1 MPDLGWLAGW
11 GGELVPEWE
20 CGTVLGAGAVMA
32 QKQHCQ
38 TLVRLSYDPVN
49 MLSRLN
55 SRLHGRKLEELPEVL
70 AATAAAVIAESTSRV
85 EEKSEETTALRTIGW
100 VTAGLGAVA
109 LGLFVGRELRQRYKF
124 NRRTPYDFYSHSAD
138 EVNDMEFGVGI

>member
-1 MPDLGWLAGW
+1 MQ
-11 GGELVPEWE
+11 EWDA
-20 CGTVLGAGAVMA
+20 GTVLSAGDAMA

-38 TLVRLSYDPVN
+38 SSLQLRYHAAI

-70 AATAAAVIAESTSRV
+70 AATAAAAIADSVSSV
-85 EEKSEETTALRTIGW
+85 EEKPEETTVLRTIGW

-109 LGLFVGRELRQRYKF
+109 LGLMVGRELRQRYKF

>member
-1 MPDLGWLAGW
+1 MLK
-11 GGELVPEWE
+11 WE
-20 CGTVLGAGAVMA
+20 IGTVFGAGDAMA
-32 QKQHCQ
+32 QKHHCQ
-38 TLVRLSYDPVN
+38 SLVRVGYYPVT

-55 SRLHGRKLEELPEVL
+55 TRLHGRKLEELPEVL
-70 AATAAAVIAESTSRV
+70 AATAAAAIADSVSSV
-85 EEKSEETTALRTIGW
+85 EEKPEESTALRTIGW

-124 NRRTPYDFYSHSAD
+124 NRRTPYDFYAHSGD

>member
-1 MPDLGWLAGW
+1 MQSWDG
-11 GGELVPEWE
+11 
-20 CGTVLGAGAVMA
+20 GTVVGPGDGMA

-38 TLVRLSYDPVN
+38 SLVRLSYYPVT

-70 AATAAAVIAESTSRV
+70 AATAAAAIADSVSSL
-85 EEKSEETTALRTIGW
+85 EEKPEETTVLRTLGW

-109 LGLFVGRELRQRYKF
+109 IGLFVGRELRQRYKF

>member
-1 MPDLGWLAGW
+1 MQDWDA
-11 GGELVPEWE
+11 
-20 CGTVLGAGAVMA
+20 GTVLSSGDAMA

-38 TLVRLSYDPVN
+38 SSLQLRYHAAI

-70 AATAAAVIAESTSRV
+70 AATAAAAIADSASSF
-85 EEKSEETTALRTIGW
+85 EEKSEETTVLRTIGW

-109 LGLFVGRELRQRYKF
+109 IGLFVGRELRQRYKF